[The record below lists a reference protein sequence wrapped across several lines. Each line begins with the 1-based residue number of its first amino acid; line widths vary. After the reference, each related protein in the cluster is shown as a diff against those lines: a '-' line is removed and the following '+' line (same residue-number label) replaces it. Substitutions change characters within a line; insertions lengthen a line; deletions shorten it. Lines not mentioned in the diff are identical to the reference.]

1 MSKKY
6 IKIIIVEED
15 KNFTVGFLDVTTFDS
30 NSVEHILNLPRITD
44 RDDIDDFI
52 YEIGY
57 DLRMSC
63 YGPHYLELTTGI
75 VDITDCRITE
85 EMKAAE
91 QTKARNLE
99 DFINRNGGCPSIVL
113 KTRN

>member
-1 MSKKY
+1 MKKY
-6 IKIIIVEED
+6 IKIIIVEEE
-15 KNFTVGFLDVTTFDS
+15 KNFTLGFLDVTTFDS
-30 NSVEHILNLPRITD
+30 HSIEHILSLPKSTD

-63 YGPHYLELTTGI
+63 CGPRYLELTTGI
-75 VDITDCRITE
+75 VDITDCSITE
-85 EMKAAE
+85 ETKAAE
-91 QTKARNLE
+91 RKKAEDLE
-99 DFINRNGGCPSIVL
+99 DFINLQGGCPSIVI